1 MSGVLLH
8 LPDFISM
15 ESMGYRISGM
25 PMSDVMLAGIVLI
38 TVGLPLSV
46 YGLIP
51 RFSSLFSYR
60 EKSATEYH
68 IRAMDDAKLTG
79 AFFL

>member
-38 TVGLPLSV
+38 TVGLPLSRLRIDTALLLAV
-46 YGLIP
+46 LLP
-51 RFSSLFSYR
+51 REECHR
-60 EKSATEYH
+60 VPH
-68 IRAMDDAKLTG
+68 PG
-79 AFFL
+79 HG